1 MIARTKQI
9 MNLSVVGLK
18 EDALYYDHTYSVD
31 STSSSNSAEDLS
43 SLLANQMAQ
52 FRKATGVQDELQIF
66 TLENPIDAENLGC
79 CNMVYEALE
88 EAINNRS
95 EINYH
100 ITRIS
105 VTMFRPLVMWSNK
118 YYLLYL
124 VIIYQVPKIATIL
137 KSAM

>member
-1 MIARTKQI
+1 MSAFIVISTSDKLNWIVDGIVKCRPQNPNTLTHIATGKICHR
-9 MNLSVVGLK
+9 

-52 FRKATGVQDELQIF
+52 FRRATGVQDELQIF

-100 ITRIS
+100 ITRI
-105 VTMFRPLVMWSNK
+105 
-118 YYLLYL
+118 
-124 VIIYQVPKIATIL
+124 
-137 KSAM
+137 